1 MPALVSYQVPTQED
15 TELAVESSR
24 LLAACIGKGESA
36 CLRLHNGNELLQVPV
51 KAIRLLVDI
60 LDAMARGD
68 AVSLIPIHKELTTQE
83 AANILNVSRPY
94 LVKLIEAGEIPFHK
108 NGVRRR
114 VFFKD
119 LMEYKQKRDQASM
132 LLLDELTAEAQ
143 EFEMGY

>member
-143 EFEMGY
+143 EFDVGY